1 MIINRKR
8 CEELKKR
15 RLGVIDL
22 DLGELITDGSAA
34 VRHRSQDEGYLKAME
49 KERYI
54 SSTSD
59 KHWVASYH
67 DPIEEVSSRLSLTE
81 TGAIIKLI
89 PYMRFKT
96 NGKLIKDG
104 KPIKQADIQR
114 VFKRGKTATRDILN
128 KLESEGVISVLKEGR
143 SNVFYI
149 SARFHDKGSVRD
161 SDKFTKLYQVRTR
174 EITDELELHEAGI
187 LYKILP
193 YFHYTEYYLV
203 DNPDEEDVG
212 KLRYIGRNELAKRIG
227 MRRQDLTKAVN
238 KLRSKGA
245 LMSTNSSNSTLYL
258 VHPDVM
264 FRQTTETEWTEVVR
278 KMFANHTK

>member
-1 MIINRKR
+1 MILNRKR
-8 CEELKKR
+8 CEELKR
-15 RLGVIDL
+15 HNVAIVDL
-22 DLGELITDGSAA
+22 DYGEIMQDGEYYL
-34 VRHRSQDEGYLKAME
+34 RSRKQDEGFKQALE

-54 SSTSD
+54 SSTTD

-67 DPIEEVSSRLSLTE
+67 DPIEEVSKRLSLTE
-81 TGAIIKLI
+81 TGAIIKLL

-104 KPIKQADIQR
+104 KPIKQVDIQR
-114 VFKRGKTATRDILN
+114 VFKRGKTATRNILN
-128 KLESEGVISVLKEGR
+128 NLESEGVISVLKEGR

-149 SARFHDKGSVRD
+149 SAKFHDKGNVRD
-161 SDKFTKLYQVRTR
+161 SDRFTKLYQVRTR

-193 YFHYTEYYLV
+193 YFHYSEYYLV
-203 DNPDEEDVG
+203 DNPNEEDVSE
-212 KLRYIGRNELAKRIG
+212 LRYIGRNELAKRIG

>member
-8 CEELKKR
+8 CEELKR
-15 RLGVIDL
+15 HNVAIVDL
-22 DLGELITDGSAA
+22 EYGEIMQDGEYYL
-34 VRHRSQDEGYLKAME
+34 RSRKQDEGFKQALE

-67 DPIEEVSSRLSLTE
+67 NPIEEVSSRLSLTE

-203 DNPDEEDVG
+203 DNPYEEDAS
-212 KLRYIGRNELAKRIG
+212 KSRYIGRNERAKRIG

-278 KMFANHTK
+278 KMFANHAK